1 MYSVKKF
8 STTQKDLASIA
19 FDIRNKVFVE
29 EQKVDREEE
38 YDSHEDES
46 QHFLLMKHEQ
56 PIGTARW
63 RFTDNGIKLERFAI
77 LKEHRNYGAGSF
89 LVNEVLKDVLP
100 HKKNIYLNAQVSA
113 INVYARAGFVKE
125 GEIFSEANIDHYKM
139 TYKPEN
145 QTSEVLKTSEV

>member
-1 MYSVKKF
+1 MFTIKKF
-8 STTQKDLASIA
+8 TTQDKDSAAIA

-46 QHFLLMKHEQ
+46 THFLLLKDEK

-77 LKEHRNYGAGSF
+77 LKEHRNSGAGSF
-89 LVNEVLKDVLP
+89 LVKEVLKDVLP

-125 GEIFSEANIDHYKM
+125 GELFVEANIDHYRM
-139 TYKPEN
+139 TFR
-145 QTSEVLKTSEV
+145 L